1 MPDAYLLIGE
11 ITKPQGVRGEL
22 KARPITCDPERFY
35 DLDEVYLEENGKY
48 VARGVSVRS
57 VGPDAVFFR
66 MDGVETRDDAEK
78 MRGTLMYIDR
88 EHAVELGDDENFVVD
103 LIGCECVDTEGAWE
117 GETMAVATG
126 EGNFYTGEDIGY
138 AGMPMDAVTDP
149 YFAVNGTGKYTA
161 FHINISDEAL
171 IDSLNDRL
179 QELTQEHEE
188 SPVPTDTVTE
198 DNVPDIWFTYGQEA
212 MDGFVINVTDSEGY
226 SGSYF
231 LFDTILEDLCN
242 GNRNYLSEE
251 EYTELAQLLG
261 LPT

>member
-88 EHAVELGDDENFVVD
+88 EHAVELGEDENFVVD
-103 LIGCECVDTEGAWE
+103 LIGCECVDTEGTVHGKIVDVLQPGGNDVYVVKSKA
-117 GETMAVATG
+117 GEILIPALKIVVLEVDINEKRMLLDAQRLREVAV
-126 EGNFYTGEDIGY
+126 F
-138 AGMPMDAVTDP
+138 P
-149 YFAVNGTGKYTA
+149 
-161 FHINISDEAL
+161 
-171 IDSLNDRL
+171 
-179 QELTQEHEE
+179 
-188 SPVPTDTVTE
+188 
-198 DNVPDIWFTYGQEA
+198 
-212 MDGFVINVTDSEGY
+212 DSEE
-226 SGSYF
+226 
-231 LFDTILEDLCN
+231 I
-242 GNRNYLSEE
+242 R
-251 EYTELAQLLG
+251 
-261 LPT
+261 